1 MLLAIF
7 VLFGTVLSAG
17 WAAGQVPAAQ
27 GGRWLK
33 PLLAF
38 SGAYLFTLTVTHL
51 LPEAWQLLPGA
62 PQLVGYWVLAGF
74 FGQML
79 LEVLSQGVEHGH
91 VHVPRGDE
99 PPAGTGQAP
108 YSLVG
113 ALVLHSFLE
122 GSILVRDAA
131 AGTVSENFY
140 AIVGGVALHHIPA
153 AFALSTL
160 LRLRLGSF
168 SRVWPWLL
176 VFALASPAGILF
188 SNYLVPGQLL
198 QGGFYA
204 ALLGLV
210 AGNFLHVSTTILF
223 ETSPEHRLNWA
234 KLAATLAGLSLALA
248 VA

>member
-1 MLLAIF
+1 MLLAIL
-7 VLFGTVLSAG
+7 VLFGTVLGAG
-17 WAAGQVPAAQ
+17 WGAGQVPAAQ

-51 LPEAWQLLPGA
+51 LPEAWQLL
-62 PQLVGYWVLAGF
+62 
-74 FGQML
+74 

-91 VHVPRGDE
+91 VHVHHE
-99 PPAGTGQAP
+99 PVSGAGKAP
-108 YSLVG
+108 YALVG

-122 GSILVRDAA
+122 GSILVRNPA

-168 SRVWPWLL
+168 GRVWPWLL
-176 VFALASPAGILF
+176 VFALASPAGILV
-188 SNYLVPGQLL
+188 SNYVVLGELL
-198 QGGFYA
+198 RGGLYA

-234 KLAATLAGLSLALA
+234 KLAATLAGLTMALL

>member
-7 VLFGTVLSAG
+7 ILFGTVLGAG
-17 WAAGQVPAAQ
+17 WAAGRVPVAR

-51 LPEAWQLLPGA
+51 LPEAWQLLPGQ
-62 PQLVGYWVLAGF
+62 PQQVGYWVLAGF
-74 FGQML
+74 FGQL
-79 LEVLSQGVEHGH
+79 VLEVFSQGVEHGH
-91 VHVPRGDE
+91 VHVPAEMKPGAVRV
-99 PPAGTGQAP
+99 P
-108 YSLVG
+108 YALLA

-122 GSILVRDAA
+122 GSILVRNPA
-131 AGTVSENFY
+131 AGTVSQNFY
-140 AIVGGVALHHIPA
+140 AIVVGVALHHMPA
-153 AFALSTL
+153 AFALGTL

-168 SRVWPWLL
+168 TKVWPWLVL
-176 VFALASPAGILF
+176 FALASPVGILI
-188 SNYLVPGQLL
+188 SNYVVLAELL
-198 QGGFYA
+198 RGGLYA

-234 KLAATLAGLSLALA
+234 KLAATLGGLLLALG
-248 VA
+248 VGE